1 MEGKNIPPLITLS
14 AAMVACITCII
25 RRAPLYN
32 TLLIVLIVMILFYI
46 IGCIVRK
53 LIVKINADAEEAA
66 LKRQR
71 EEQEAA
77 AEKLEAA
84 ELDTQEKEAA
94 ELDVQEKE
102 NAETGTEGQ
111 VVTEN
116 DKPKMSEGFGDL
128 WKKD

>member
-25 RRAPLYN
+25 RHAPLYH
-32 TLLIVLIVMILFYI
+32 TLLIVLIVMILFYL

-53 LIVKINADAEEAA
+53 LVVKINADAEEAA

-77 AEKLEAA
+77 AEELAAA
-84 ELDTQEKEAA
+84 ELAAQEEESAVA
-94 ELDVQEKE
+94 
-102 NAETGTEGQ
+102 GTEGEKI
-111 VVTEN
+111 TEN
-116 DKPKMSEGFGDL
+116 EKPKMSEGFGDL